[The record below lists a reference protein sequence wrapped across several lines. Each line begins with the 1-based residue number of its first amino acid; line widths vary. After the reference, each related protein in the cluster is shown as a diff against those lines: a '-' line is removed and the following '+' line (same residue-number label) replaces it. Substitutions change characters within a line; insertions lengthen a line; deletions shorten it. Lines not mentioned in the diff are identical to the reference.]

1 MPGKIKGTT
10 LQAYWFDPRNGKTT
24 DIGKIEYTEA
34 KKFTPP
40 STGYGQDWVLVL
52 DDEARHYAKP

>member
-1 MPGKIKGTT
+1 MGKIKGTA
-10 LQAYWFDPRNGKTT
+10 LHAYWYNPRDGKSKE
-24 DIGKIEYTEA
+24 IGNVDNTGT

-52 DDEARHYAKP
+52 DDVAQHYEQL